1 MIWAF
6 IFMSILQNENLQLIF
21 PRNYFP
27 QVFFFIFKNCKYFRC
42 FSFVDKIQ
50 KLKFKKRKDLPIFL
64 CFVSGK
70 LRNLFSLIKTIVF
83 LGRRILGRFLRL
95 WNELFLIKRNNSMFG
110 LLGMFPT

>member
-1 MIWAF
+1 M
-6 IFMSILQNENLQLIF
+6 
-21 PRNYFP
+21 
-27 QVFFFIFKNCKYFRC
+27 
-42 FSFVDKIQ
+42 DKIQ